1 VDGVIARDKKFI
13 AALRQRVR
21 GAVREDDAVAR
32 YSTYR
37 IGGPATVL
45 LPAAS
50 EDVGAAL
57 ALAHESGTPWF
68 AVGLGSNILLPDE
81 GLDALVIRLGKG
93 LDALRR
99 DGDAWTVGAGLP
111 APLAARRTAEAG
123 FAGLHIFVGV
133 PGTVGGG
140 VYMNAGCHGGDWSEV
155 VQRVTLVDQ
164 TGRDSVLERREIPFT
179 YRRSGLEG
187 RIVVEATV
195 RLRPEEQGKLDEAVA
210 EMFEWRQRGTPFNQP
225 CCGSVFKNPAGPSW
239 KKEDGPRTAGQLIE
253 AAGLKGFSI
262 GGAQVSPMHA
272 NYFVNTGGA
281 TAADVRRLIEHAQKL
296 VQEKFGVGLEPEV
309 KLIGSRGEYLN
320 ERER

>member
-1 VDGVIARDKKFI
+1 MDRVIARDQTFV
-13 AALRQRVR
+13 AALRERVR
-21 GAVREDDAVAR
+21 GTVREGDSVAR

-45 LPAAS
+45 LPAAV

-57 ALAHESGTPWF
+57 KLAHEAGVPWF
-68 AVGLGSNILLPDE
+68 AVGLGSNILLPDD
-81 GLDALVIRLGKG
+81 GLDALVVRLGKG
-93 LDALRR
+93 LDTVRR
-99 DGDAWTVGAGLP
+99 EGESWTLGAGLP
-111 APLAARRTAEAG
+111 APIAARRTAEAG

-155 VQRVTLVDQ
+155 VQRVTVVDQ
-164 TGRDSVLERREIPFT
+164 TGRDTVLPREEIPFT
-179 YRRSGLEG
+179 YRRSGLDG
-187 RIVVEATV
+187 RIVAEVTV
-195 RLRPEEQGKLDEAVA
+195 QLRPEAKEKLEESVA

-239 KKEDGPRTAGQLIE
+239 KRETGPQTAGQLIE
-253 AAGLKGFSI
+253 AVGLKGFTI

-281 TAADVRRLIEHAQKL
+281 TAADVRRLIEHAQK
-296 VQEKFGVGLEPEV
+296 VIEERFGVRLEPEV

-320 ERER
+320 DAER